1 VTTARKDVFEREGMT
16 FEKSVISN
24 YVRLCLV
31 EGIKPGNAYKD
42 LEKKLGA
49 LSELKAPKIRT

>member
-1 VTTARKDVFEREGMT
+1 MT
-16 FEKSVISN
+16 FEKSVVSN

-31 EGIKPGNAYKD
+31 EGIKPGNAYRD
-42 LEKKLGA
+42 LEKKLDA

>member
-1 VTTARKDVFEREGMT
+1 VRTARKNVFEREGLT
-16 FEKSVISN
+16 IEKSVISN

-42 LEKKLGA
+42 LEKKLDA